1 MTDKKGQPASPYAG
15 RWVARLRGKVVAQG
29 NTPEEARRAAQD
41 HRHKESPEIVF
52 MPSPFSFSPLL
63 ASVHEVLSADQEIY
77 LVGGAV
83 RDALLGRKSHDLDF
97 AVPADGI
104 KLARHVANK
113 LKGAFYPLDT
123 ERDTG
128 RVILI
133 HENDT
138 RTIMDFATYRGVD
151 IEADLRDRDFTINAI
166 AYNLQTQEIFDPL
179 QGANDVRAKLIRV
192 CTPNS
197 LANDPVRVLRAVRQ
211 AAGLGFKIDAD
222 TRQKLKQAAGQLG
235 SVSPERLRDELFRI
249 LDGPLPGT
257 AIRAL
262 EMLGILP
269 HILPELPAL
278 KGVEQPTPHVYD
290 VWMHTLA
297 VMNHLEE
304 ILAALAPGYDPE
316 STGDLFTGLLV
327 LRLGRYREQI
337 ATHFANPLNTDRS
350 VRALLFFAAL
360 YHDVAKPECK
370 TVGDDGRI
378 RFWGHDEQGTEMA
391 AARANALHFS
401 NDEIRRLRLIIRH
414 HMRVH
419 FHSNRMEAPPNSSGE
434 APPSSGGE
442 APPNS
447 GGEAERK
454 TPSRKAIYR
463 FFRDAGEAG
472 VDLVLLALADTR
484 ATRGH
489 TLTQETW
496 AATLDIC
503 RIFLENYW
511 EKPAETVAPPRLLDG
526 NELMTEFDLKPGP
539 RVGEVLEAI
548 REAQATGK
556 VSTREE
562 ALSFAGKWLKE
573 NA

>member
-1 MTDKKGQPASPYAG
+1 MIDPKGQPDSQSASPYAG
-15 RWVARLRGKVVAQG
+15 RWVARLRGKVIAQG
-29 NTPEEARRAAQD
+29 NTPEEARRAAQT

-52 MPSPFSFSPLL
+52 MPSPFSFSPTL
-63 ASVHEVLSADQEIY
+63 ASVHEALPPDQEIY

-83 RDALLGRKSHDLDF
+83 RDALLGRTSHDLDF

-104 KLARHVANK
+104 KLARQIANK
-113 LKGAFYPLDT
+113 LKGAFYPLDD

-128 RVILI
+128 RVVLI
-133 HENDT
+133 HEDGT
-138 RTIMDFATYRGVD
+138 RTVMDFATYRGAD

-166 AYNLQTQEIFDPL
+166 AYNLGTETIFDL
-179 QGANDVRAKLIRV
+179 LNGANDVRAKLIRA
-192 CTPNS
+192 CTPES
-197 LANDPVRVLRAVRQ
+197 LENDPVRVLRAVRL
-211 AAGLGFKIDAD
+211 AAGLGFKIEAE
-222 TRQKLKQAAGQLG
+222 TRQNMKQAAGKLR

-249 LDGPLPGT
+249 LEGPQAGT

-262 EMLGILP
+262 ELLGVLP

-278 KGVEQPTPHVYD
+278 NGVEQPAPHVYD
-290 VWMHTLA
+290 VWTHTLS

-304 ILAALAPGYDPE
+304 VLAALAPGYDPE

-327 LRLGRYREQI
+327 LRLGRYREQF
-337 ATHFANPLNTDRS
+337 AAHFANLLNTDRS
-350 VRALLFFAAL
+350 VSGLLFFAAL
-360 YHDVAKPECK
+360 YHDAAKPTCK

-378 RFWGHDEQGTEMA
+378 RFYGHDEQGEELA
-391 AARANALHFS
+391 AVRANVLHLS
-401 NDEIRRLRLIIRH
+401 NDEIHRLRLIIRH

-419 FHSNRMEAPPNSSGE
+419 FHSNRMETE
-434 APPSSGGE
+434 H
-442 APPNS
+442 
-447 GGEAERK
+447 K

-463 FFRDAGEAG
+463 FFRDTGEAG

-511 EKPAETVAPPRLLDG
+511 ERPAETISPPRLLDG
-526 NELMTEFDLKPGP
+526 NELMAEFDLKPGP
-539 RVGEVLEAI
+539 RVGEILEVI

-556 VSTREE
+556 VGSREE
-562 ALSFAGKWLKE
+562 ALVYARDWLKE